1 MPVAPALT
9 SDPPGRPTP
18 HEARRFAWG
27 WIAALVL
34 IVVAVVPIPARAA
47 TTWTRNVYS
56 SGAIVYQ
63 DPYFTACTAAAVMTM
78 LNTIAQRHAGA
89 AGFGWTPYRVRN
101 SPDPAVKRDMTSILS
116 FERSHDTLHP
126 ASAGSDAH
134 GWRNALN
141 YYGWGLAAM
150 TNPAR
155 MVYDDRAYGSFD
167 SAVKAGVRAIARFGM
182 PVGML
187 GWAGGHAQILTGYV
201 VVGEDPAVSNLFTV
215 KSVYLSDPLRGDR
228 ILNLRI
234 GLASLRT
241 GNLHYRFQSYRETD
255 SPYRD
260 PYKAGSL
267 RASVAPSRGPS
278 EWYRRWVLVVPIRSG
293 LPPPTPTP
301 TPTPAPTPTPDP
313 TPTPVV
319 TPAPTPAGTVAP
331 AGNPTAP
338 PAPDPTPAPT
348 PGTTPGTTPGPDPTA
363 SPATDPTPAPTP
375 AATERPTP
383 TLPPDPTP
391 APTPTSPPGPTP
403 AATPPAAPD
412 PTPAAAPAA
421 APNPTPAPP
430 AAQEP
435 AAQPAPTT
443 AVSGSPPAQGP

>member
-1 MPVAPALT
+1 MPVAHALT
-9 SDPPGRPTP
+9 SHPPGRPTP
-18 HEARRFAWG
+18 HAAQRFAWG

-34 IVVAVVPIPARAA
+34 IAVAVVPIPARAT

-150 TNPAR
+150 TDPAR

-182 PVGML
+182 PVGVL

-267 RASVAPSRGPS
+267 RASVASSRGPS

-301 TPTPAPTPTPDP
+301 TPTPPPTPTP

-319 TPAPTPAGTVAP
+319 TPGPTPAATVAP
-331 AGNPTAP
+331 AADASAP
-338 PAPDPTPAPT
+338 PAPDPTPGPT
-348 PGTTPGTTPGPDPTA
+348 PGTTPGADPSA

-391 APTPTSPPGPTP
+391 APTPTLPPDPTP
-403 AATPPAAPD
+403 APTPTLPPD
-412 PTPAAAPAA
+412 PTPAAAATAAPAA
-421 APNPTPAPP
+421 APDPTSALP
-430 AAQEP
+430 AAHEQ
-435 AAQPAPTT
+435 AAQQAPTT
-443 AVSGSPPAQGP
+443 AASGSPPARGP